1 MNWRRYLAGVWV
13 LGCFSVA
20 HAALELS
27 AFIAIASDY
36 RLILTNAETRSN
48 SGWISL
54 GDTFEEHRLTRF
66 DALGETLILE
76 RGAELMSLHLKD
88 DRVKET
94 DTRQRRTLT
103 DDGASA
109 RQKREIPIWVD
120 NWGNLALSGTAVSFD
135 EIEGLFRTLAEVN
148 ADVVVVFAQSRVGP
162 RENGERMRKTKNAV
176 LGRAQEA
183 GLKKFS
189 SRVIDLPR
197 ETPSK

>member
-13 LGCFSVA
+13 LGCFSLA

-36 RLILTNAETRSN
+36 RFILTNAETRSN

-120 NWGNLALSGTAVSFD
+120 NWGNLALSGTA
-135 EIEGLFRTLAEVN
+135 
-148 ADVVVVFAQSRVGP
+148 
-162 RENGERMRKTKNAV
+162 
-176 LGRAQEA
+176 
-183 GLKKFS
+183 
-189 SRVIDLPR
+189 
-197 ETPSK
+197 